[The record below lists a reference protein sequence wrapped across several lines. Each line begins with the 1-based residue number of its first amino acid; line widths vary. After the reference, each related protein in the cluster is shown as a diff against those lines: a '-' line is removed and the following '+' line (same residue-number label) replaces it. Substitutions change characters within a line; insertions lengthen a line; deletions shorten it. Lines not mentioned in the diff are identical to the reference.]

1 MQLSIWDETSCVGG
15 RHNMPRPLRVD
26 LWLFDLESGVRVPCD
41 VGYLCANFSLSVLD
55 LGPMYATD
63 RRQTRIIAKCPLPR
77 GGGITTLEWKGWK
90 RRRMLIAGKF
100 FWTSFAGGWHLCGSV
115 DKVYRQ
121 GLRICNQQRQQYSTD
136 GLSTLLTTGYA
147 RRCHWK
153 P

>member
-26 LWLFDLESGVRVPCD
+26 LWLLTLKVVSESRVTWATSVPIL
-41 VGYLCANFSLSVLD
+41 VSVLD